1 MAPTRRYRQ
10 SPTGLLLRRPAAQDP
25 PPKEVPRAHSRPMPT
40 PTRALPLGR
49 RPVRWGVH
57 QLAAG
62 AARRWPSPQW
72 HRQTAPRRPMNR
84 TEAIEH
90 LAWRIGLGAR
100 APWVFTGGC
109 PIHLAPS
116 SSGSETACRRCCTRW
131 RSSSHTP
138 MTSASSSRA
147 RSRCDVGAGVA
158 ERGRSRARMARTAGD
173 GTSRSRHPDFARFR
187 RGALSTQRSSTSA
200 ASRKAAPERRDHR
213 GHVLVRERIA
223 ASAACEE
230 APGDALPGA
239 TLTGHAELQGPFART
254 R

>member
-158 ERGRSRARMARTAGD
+158 ERGRSRARMARRPATVRRDHAIPISHD
-173 GTSRSRHPDFARFR
+173 SV
-187 RGALSTQRSSTSA
+187 RGALSTPA
-200 ASRKAAPERRDHR
+200 LVHERR
-213 GHVLVRERIA
+213 VEERPRR
-223 ASAACEE
+223 SV
-230 APGDALPGA
+230 G
-239 TLTGHAELQGPFART
+239 TTGVT
-254 R
+254 C

>member
-158 ERGRSRARMARTAGD
+158 ERGRSRARMARRRRYVAITP
-173 GTSRSRHPDFARFR
+173 SRFR
-187 RGALSTQRSSTSA
+187 TIPSGGRSVPQRSSTSA
-200 ASRKAAPERRDHR
+200 ASRNGRAGASGPPGSRADQGSELRVSALVKRPLGMR
-213 GHVLVRERIA
+213 GQ
-223 ASAACEE
+223 
-230 APGDALPGA
+230 GA
-239 TLTGHAELQGPFART
+239 TLTGHAELQRPFART